1 MKKLFLAVALAAI
14 ACGGGKSVKSSGDG
28 TPDWVAQGTGGVNAE
43 GGKKVQGVGSAS
55 GADAK
60 ARRQQADAAAKSQLD
75 GVVTSL
81 STALAQM
88 SDSKKKPDEVA
99 GIAKAAAA
107 QSQQIKDHW
116 VSGDGTEMSLDVL
129 DLTAFKTALGSVD
142 GDDKLKKELAANAD
156 KAFDQV
162 AKK

>member
-1 MKKLFLAVALAAI
+1 MKRLFLAVALAAV
-14 ACGGGKSVKSSGDG
+14 ACGGGKSVKASGDE
-28 TPDWVAQGTGGVNAE
+28 TPDWVGQGTGGVNAE

-81 STALAQM
+81 SSALAKM
-88 SDSKKKPDEVA
+88 SDSKKSDDVT
-99 GIAKAAAA
+99 GLAKAAAA

-116 VSGDGTEMSLDVL
+116 VAGDGTEMSLDVL
-129 DLTAFKTALGSVD
+129 DLAAFKTTLGSVD

>member
-1 MKKLFLAVALAAI
+1 MKKVILAAAALALV
-14 ACGGGKSVKSSGDG
+14 ACGGGKAVKSSGDE
-28 TPDWVAQGTGGVNAE
+28 TPDWVGQGTGGVNAE

-81 STALAQM
+81 SQALAKM
-88 SDSKKKPDEVA
+88 SDSKKPDDVA
-99 GIAKAAAA
+99 NLAKTAAA
-107 QSQQIKDHW
+107 QSQQIRDHW
-116 VSGDGTEMSLDVL
+116 VAADGSEMSLDVL
-129 DLTAFKTALGSVD
+129 DLAAFKNALAGAD
-142 GDDKLKKELAANAD
+142 GDDKLKKEAAANAD